1 MFEKMFIQNPIKT
14 ARKNL
19 KMTQKQFAEEIN
31 EFLDKNLTAKDIC
44 RWEKAEH
51 KPSNEILIAIAQ
63 ISNQDPAKLINNV
76 TTHYNQIQD
85 LIKRS
90 KNANI
95 KF

>member
-1 MFEKMFIQNPIKT
+1 MFEKNFIQNPIKT

-19 KMTQKQFAEEIN
+19 KMTQKQFAEELN

-51 KPSNEILIAIAQ
+51 KPSNEILIAIAK
-63 ISNQDPAKLINNV
+63 ISNQDPAKFLGQVNSHFDQMNE
-76 TTHYNQIQD
+76 

-90 KNANI
+90 KCYANS
-95 KF
+95 

>member
-1 MFEKMFIQNPIKT
+1 MFEKNFIQNPIKT

-51 KPSNEILIAIAQ
+51 KPSNEILIAIAK
-63 ISNQDPAKLINNV
+63 ISNQDPAKFLGQVNSHFDQMNE
-76 TTHYNQIQD
+76 

-90 KNANI
+90 KCYANS
-95 KF
+95 